1 MNPKKIS
8 KSYYSLLAPYNCS
21 ENLFF
26 LGKAQKILM
35 LKKDNYI
42 SNYIVGN

>member
-21 ENLFF
+21 EIFFFFGQRSENLN
-26 LGKAQKILM
+26 AQER
-35 LKKDNYI
+35 
-42 SNYIVGN
+42 